1 MANTYFIFLVTIKC
15 NVSIYFLKKAV
26 IEIIKFLRF
35 RISALV
41 VVI

>member
-15 NVSIYFLKKAV
+15 NVSFYFLKKAV
-26 IEIIKFLRF
+26 IEIINLLRF
-35 RISALV
+35 RISAFV